1 MKKLALN
8 SIYKRLFD
16 CFCEAEETEQDASET
31 ILYIIAEL
39 RFLNG
44 DDPDREKPETEMT
57 KDDYIFYIEKIRSAA
72 AYCDYYSKLDKK
84 IYKIAADLENKLK
97 KAGN

>member
-16 CFCEAEETEQDASET
+16 CFREAEETEQESSDL
-31 ILYIIAEL
+31 ILTALSEL
-39 RFLNG
+39 RFYNN
-44 DDPDREKPETEMT
+44 DDLDGEKPEREILA
-57 KDDYIFYIEKIRSAA
+57 DDFYACIEKIEYAA

-84 IYKIAADLENKLK
+84 LYKVAADIKNKLK
-97 KAGN
+97 KAGY

>member
-16 CFCEAEETEQDASET
+16 CFCEAEETEQESSDL
-31 ILYIIAEL
+31 ILTALSEL
-39 RFLNG
+39 RFYNG
-44 DDPDREKPETEMT
+44 DDLDGEKPEREILA
-57 KDDYIFYIEKIRSAA
+57 DDYYSCIEKIQYAA

-84 IYKIAADLENKLK
+84 LYKVAADIEKKLK
-97 KAGN
+97 KAGY